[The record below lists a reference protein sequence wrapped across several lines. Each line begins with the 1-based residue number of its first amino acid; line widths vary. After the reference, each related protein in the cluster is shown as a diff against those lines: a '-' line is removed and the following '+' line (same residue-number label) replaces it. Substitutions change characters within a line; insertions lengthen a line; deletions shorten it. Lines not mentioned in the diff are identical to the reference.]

1 MVHAVGADVLL
12 DVGVLVVVDPEAG
25 VAGCLRQVGDQTRF
39 SNGSLALPKKAASGD
54 FFVEFGFIF
63 FKEIYY
69 IICKIK
75 YINMKCFMI
84 FCS

>member
-54 FFVEFGFIF
+54 FFVENTASLKDI
-63 FKEIYY
+63 EATQPRL
-69 IICKIK
+69 
-75 YINMKCFMI
+75 
-84 FCS
+84 

>member
-39 SNGSLALPKKAASGD
+39 SNGSLALPNKAASED
-54 FFVEFGFIF
+54 FF
-63 FKEIYY
+63 
-69 IICKIK
+69 C
-75 YINMKCFMI
+75 
-84 FCS
+84 

>member
-39 SNGSLALPKKAASGD
+39 SNGSLALPNKAASED
-54 FFVEFGFIF
+54 FLL
-63 FKEIYY
+63 KTKR
-69 IICKIK
+69 C
-75 YINMKCFMI
+75 
-84 FCS
+84 